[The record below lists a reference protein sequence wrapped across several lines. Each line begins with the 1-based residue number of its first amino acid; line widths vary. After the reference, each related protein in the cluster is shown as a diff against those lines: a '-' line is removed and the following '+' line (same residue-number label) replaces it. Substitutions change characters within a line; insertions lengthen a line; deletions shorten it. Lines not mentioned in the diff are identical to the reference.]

1 MIRPKAIAVLQH
13 ITKEVQDERLA
24 KVVCR
29 AWLTFLRAVD
39 DTVLMQILS
48 QVSLRGFAACVLC
61 SVLLSRLSIADAHYF
76 DSVTMWLV
84 EKKPSWSF
92 SVFTAHESFETPSMA
107 CALPDLSLSRP
118 VRRRWSSLSSR

>member
-48 QVSLRGFAACVLC
+48 QVSLRGFAACVLFYC
-61 SVLLSRLSIADAHYF
+61 RACQMHMHTILILSQCG
-76 DSVTMWLV
+76 W
-84 EKKPSWSF
+84 
-92 SVFTAHESFETPSMA
+92 
-107 CALPDLSLSRP
+107 
-118 VRRRWSSLSSR
+118 